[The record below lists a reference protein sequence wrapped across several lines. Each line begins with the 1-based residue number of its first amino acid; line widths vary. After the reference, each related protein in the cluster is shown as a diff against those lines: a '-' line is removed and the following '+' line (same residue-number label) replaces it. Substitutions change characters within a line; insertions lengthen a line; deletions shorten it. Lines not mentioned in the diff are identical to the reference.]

1 MQLPA
6 PKASSPGD
14 GLFSALN
21 PAFQQYWDAT
31 SASLLQ
37 ECPEK
42 YNLRQ
47 VQGWHAPGA
56 SVHLE
61 FGRAA
66 GEGLEAFHRA
76 IIEGGWDHDSA
87 LRMAM
92 RKALEATWIAG
103 KPTLGSYEE
112 VWRCTGTTKFKNAKG
127 NAAKCPYSHKGKLY
141 PAPGPDTCGC
151 GSPTITSKE
160 WFPLLVGKDRLAL
173 MRLLVW
179 YGEEI
184 KGGALQPVS
193 ISERVETPLV
203 PPSPTFEGPEPYME
217 RHTALVEVPFKVP
230 FFTTPE
236 GEQVYLTG
244 WFDAVKRLGDEVLVT
259 DYKTTKKPLGA
270 MYFSQYAPNVQVDTY
285 DLVAETFLKSKGLP
299 YAGVVIEAIQTLAN
313 GVRFGFRV
321 YKGDPERRAELV
333 RELSYYISL
342 AWQYAKGG
350 WWPRNRSHCAM
361 CEFKSVCSAAP
372 ASRPHILAGNFSR
385 YRWNPLTRQQE
396 PLT

>member
-6 PKASSPGD
+6 PRVSSPGD
-14 GLFSALN
+14 GLFSAIN
-21 PAFQQYWDAT
+21 PTFQQYWDPT
-31 SASLLQ
+31 STRVLM

-42 YNLRQ
+42 YNLRHI
-47 VQGWHAPGA
+47 QGWHAPGE

-66 GEGLEAFHRA
+66 GEGLEEFHRA
-76 IIEGGWDHDSA
+76 IIEEGADHETA
-87 LRMAM
+87 LRRGM
-92 RKALEATWIAG
+92 RRALESTWKDG
-103 KPTLGSYEE
+103 RPTLGTFED
-112 VWRCTGTTKFKNAKG
+112 VWRCTGVVKYTNPKG
-127 NAAKCPYSHKGKLY
+127 NAAKCPYSHKGKLF
-141 PAPGPDTCGC
+141 PAPGPDVCSC
-151 GSPTITSKE
+151 GSPTAASRE
-160 WFPLLVGKDRLAL
+160 WFPTLPGKDRLAL

-193 ISERVETPLV
+193 IT
-203 PPSPTFEGPEPYME
+203 
-217 RHTALVEVPFKVP
+217 HTHVNPVDGVHMGDQHIALVEVPFKVP
-230 FFTTPE
+230 FISTPD

-270 MYFSQYAPNVQVDTY
+270 MYFSQYAPNPQVDIY
-285 DLVAETFLKSKGLP
+285 DLVADTFLKAKGLP
-299 YAGVVIEAIQTLAN
+299 YAGVVIEAIQTLVN

-321 YKGDPERRAELV
+321 YKNGPENRAELT
-333 RELSYYISL
+333 RELSYYISM

-350 WWPRNRSHCAM
+350 WWPKNRSHCAM
-361 CEFKSVCSAAP
+361 CEFKGVCSAAP
-372 ASRPHILAGNFSR
+372 ASRPHILAGNFKR

-396 PLT
+396 PL